1 MLSNT
6 ENIVNISQNIID
18 RSSHAHACINLLGIH
33 PNRVYYQDGDI
44 SDFLDTSSVDQDHVD

>member
-18 RSSHAHACINLLGIH
+18 RSSHAHACINLVGIH
-33 PNRVYYQDGDI
+33 PNRVYQDGDI
-44 SDFLDTSSVDQDHVD
+44 PDFLDTSSVDQDHVD

>member
-18 RSSHAHACINLLGIH
+18 RSSHAHACIDLVGIH
-33 PNRVYYQDGDI
+33 PNRVYQDGDI